1 MRISDWSSD
10 VCSSDLL
17 LLQTARRVQGER
29 FSAPLIICNEEHRF
43 LIAALF
49 QRAAISPSGIILEAE
64 GRSTGPAAAVAA
76 LFVLS
81 QEAEEVDPLLLL
93 LPADHVIP
101 DVGAFQDPLLE
112 GVAAARHGRFVTF
125 GIRSEEPT
133 LETQSLMRIALPV
146 FSI

>member
-1 MRISDWSSD
+1 MSPQDQIVHPVLLSGGSGTRLWPLSRALYPKHLLQFDAEGP
-10 VCSSDLL
+10 L
-17 LLQTARRVQGER
+17 LLQTARRVQGEL

-76 LFVLS
+76 LLVLS

-93 LPADHVIP
+93 LQIGRAHV
-101 DVGAFQDPLLE
+101 
-112 GVAAARHGRFVTF
+112 
-125 GIRSEEPT
+125 
-133 LETQSLMRIALPV
+133 
-146 FSI
+146 

>member
-1 MRISDWSSD
+1 MSPQDQIVHPVLLSGGSGTRLWPLSRALYPKQLLQFDAEEP
-10 VCSSDLL
+10 L

-76 LFVLS
+76 LFALC
-81 QEAEEVDPLLLL
+81 QEAAAVDPLLPL
-93 LPADHVIP
+93 LPAAHVLP
-101 DVGAFQDPLLE
+101 PLCLE
-112 GVAAARHGRFVTF
+112 EDR
-125 GIRSEEPT
+125 
-133 LETQSLMRIALPV
+133 
-146 FSI
+146 